1 MYFVGPEPGHGWGHP
16 GSMSR
21 VKTGV
26 YGSVMCN
33 VVCEQKD
40 SLKLK
45 LYDHLRSTALPSI
58 DGPGL
63 NVVFG

>member
-1 MYFVGPEPGHGWGHP
+1 MCSVGPEPGHGWGHP

-21 VKTGV
+21 VKTEV

-45 LYDHLRSTALPSI
+45 LYDYLRGRASPSI
-58 DGPGL
+58 DGLGL